1 MLSTS
6 SHKLLK
12 LFEICAELCI
22 TMRPIAV
29 TIFKHGIIHSLEL
42 FLYFVLTRFLSPAG
56 KKRLLDPLTVQEL
69 NKPIEEGDL

>member
-1 MLSTS
+1 
-6 SHKLLK
+6 
-12 LFEICAELCI
+12 
-22 TMRPIAV
+22 MRPIAV